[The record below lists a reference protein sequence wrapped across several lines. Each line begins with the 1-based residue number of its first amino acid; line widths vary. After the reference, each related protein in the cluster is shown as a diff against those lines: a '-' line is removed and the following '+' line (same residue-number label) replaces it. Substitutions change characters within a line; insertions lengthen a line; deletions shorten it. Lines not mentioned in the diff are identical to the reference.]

1 MDTHP
6 RSAKDAEDTRAKIAA
21 GDLSALVRT
30 IDPILLRMIE
40 AVQKGTVGTV
50 ELVDI
55 AVRIRTILHDAVRHA
70 GDGNPGGQ
78 PVVQSGSAAR
88 DGGDPRAVQ

>member
-6 RSAKDAEDTRAKIAA
+6 RSAKDAEDTREAIAD
-21 GDLSALVRT
+21 GDLATVVRT

-40 AVQKGTVGTV
+40 AIQKGTVGTV

-70 GDGNPGGQ
+70 GRPDVRPADG
-78 PVVQSGSAAR
+78 AAR
-88 DGGDPRAVQ
+88 DGQDARAVQ

>member
-6 RSAKDAEDTRAKIAA
+6 RSANDAEDTREAIAG
-21 GDLSALVRT
+21 GDLAAVVRT

-40 AVQKGTVGTV
+40 AIQKGTVGTV

-70 GDGNPGGQ
+70 GHPGAQ
-78 PVVQSGSAAR
+78 PAGAAAR
-88 DGGDPRAVQ
+88 DGQDVQAVQ